1 MEGPTPR
8 KVPAYPGE
16 MTDENIR
23 RIFED
28 ANDFVYRTIKKDR
41 WDLYVYAIDG
51 LVSGGDISQ
60 YILKPITELLTGET
74 MEKLYDRALHGT
86 VYNAVASACSDLD
99 DVALKLVNGFCV
111 VLFPGVGAVA
121 YEVKT
126 GDKRGPSAPE
136 VENTVKGPK
145 DAFVETVRSNTSYIR
160 RHLRS
165 PDLRLY
171 ETQVGRRSLTNVS
184 VLWMKGITN
193 PELVE
198 RMKARLDEIDIDGFL
213 SPAAVEEYI
222 TGSRATA
229 FPLMQYTE
237 RPDKFCQGI
246 LAGRVG
252 LLVDGLPLGYLA
264 PADLGYLM
272 ESPED
277 QSVDYLSASAI
288 RVLRYAAL
296 LLSLLLPGIYIALAV
311 FHQEMIPLALLRAM
325 VESKQNVP
333 FSTAVEVLGLLI
345 AFELL
350 QESGIH
356 LPQAVGQSVSV
367 IGGIVVG
374 TAAVE
379 ASLISPAA
387 LIAVSIAGICGFAL
401 PNRDLAE
408 AVRFWRFLLAAL
420 GAVGGLFGV
429 TVGLL
434 TLIIHLS
441 GLTCLDVA
449 YLAPFSQMED
459 VEVVRKRL
467 WFRKFR
473 EKRLKPED
481 GRRQK

>member
-86 VYNAVASACSDLD
+86 VYNAVASACGDLD

-277 QSVDYLSASAI
+277 QSMDYLSASAI
-288 RVLRYAAL
+288 RLLRYAAL

-311 FHQEMIPLALLRAM
+311 FHQEMIPLALSRAM

-441 GLTCLDVA
+441 GLTCLGVA